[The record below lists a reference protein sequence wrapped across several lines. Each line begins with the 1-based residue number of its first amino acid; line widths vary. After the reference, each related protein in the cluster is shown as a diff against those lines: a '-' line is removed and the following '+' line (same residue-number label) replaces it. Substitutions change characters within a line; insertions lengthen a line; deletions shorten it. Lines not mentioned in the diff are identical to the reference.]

1 MLKYC
6 PLESLKKMEGS
17 RERGLIESI
26 KKRQSLLSSFLRT
39 LHSSEQGHTPAWTQ
53 PAQNKTKGISVH
65 SSTKHTSVSTTGFQI
80 SDLESEGSCCIFY
93 EETPVQV
100 LWDSCIHVQQRLQL
114 DYLHQCWLPVAIWFD
129 GRIKRRFNK
138 LQLSS
143 PQNIH

>member
-6 PLESLKKMEGS
+6 PLESLKTEGS
-17 RERGLIESI
+17 RERGSRESI
-26 KKRQSLLSSFLRT
+26 RSGSLSFPVSFTSSPA
-39 LHSSEQGHTPAWTQ
+39 QNKATPAWTQ

-80 SDLESEGSCCIFY
+80 PDLESEGSCCIFY
-93 EETPVQV
+93 KETPVQV

-129 GRIKRRFNK
+129 GRIKRRFNN
-138 LQLSS
+138 LQLTS
-143 PQNIH
+143 PQNRH